1 MLCNA
6 SGIVAPNITWFHG
19 NTEVEVK
26 DRISASVGDSVI
38 LSDGLLSIVSEL
50 SISNVQ
56 LSDQGVY
63 KCGATVDDFTADR
76 EIAVVIVQGMFTTS
90 IHAIIPLIHPFL
102 HDLST
107 IYIFFLPF
115 IYRTIHSYIHSSIYS
130 YIYSLLIHSS
140 S

>member
-6 SGIVAPNITWFHG
+6 SGIVAPNITWFHE

-26 DRISASVGDSVI
+26 DRISAGVGDSVI

-63 KCGATVDDFTADR
+63 KCAATVEDFTVVR
-76 EIAVVIVQGMFTTS
+76 EIAEVIVQGMFYNIYS
-90 IHAIIPLIHPFL
+90 SIIPLIHPFF
-102 HDLST
+102 HLST
-107 IYIFFLPF
+107 IYTF
-115 IYRTIHSYIHSSIYS
+115 YSSIH
-130 YIYSLLIHSS
+130 L
-140 S
+140 